1 LQLLAGLGCDQQPDA
16 TGTPVTY
23 LMVGS
28 L

>member
-1 LQLLAGLGCDQQPDA
+1 LRLLAGLGCDQQPDA
-16 TGTPVTY
+16 TGTPVTD